1 LTIRVFEKPQYTIL
15 EQDDNSSMIK
25 RYSATILTDP
35 HYPKAI
41 IREIIALVTE
51 EMKKSRY
58 RRPNLERDHFG
69 DQDADCVW
77 LFLCFDLRDKQQANW
92 ACRSFWINPNVP
104 EKYRPL
110 PLNGQEKLG
119 EIEIFWNPDYH
130 SMRDFWLERQGD
142 KQGWLEKT
150 KNLLPEVTRIE
161 KIARGLLEKLD
172 QNQLDTTTYSN
183 LMTQH
188 EVDASALFRN
198 AGNEFWPPLDCQ
210 NADRRFIHMV
220 SYLHNAFVPFASW
233 GQGNWTWENKLWLV
247 RDAIKNFENARE
259 DFRFEWRNL
268 GGSWQG

>member
-1 LTIRVFEKPQYTIL
+1 
-15 EQDDNSSMIK
+15 
-25 RYSATILTDP
+25 
-35 HYPKAI
+35 
-41 IREIIALVTE
+41 
-51 EMKKSRY
+51 
-58 RRPNLERDHFG
+58 
-69 DQDADCVW
+69 
-77 LFLCFDLRDKQQANW
+77 
-92 ACRSFWINPNVP
+92 
-104 EKYRPL
+104 
-110 PLNGQEKLG
+110 LNGQEKLG